1 MTIVYTRNGGDLSQE
16 QVEQF
21 FENLDGVDF
30 K

>member
-1 MTIVYTRNGGDLSQE
+1 MSIVYTRNGRDLSQE